1 MYIEL
6 FNLDIDIKKEHVMN
20 SVQNTPKKSHFD
32 DADKDRCYSEQKPK
46 LEQQFLDS
54 MVEEKV
60 IQIEENGKKKSFW
73 NVFKDNF

>member
-6 FNLDIDIKKEHVMN
+6 FDLDIDIKKERVMN
-20 SVQNTPKKSHFD
+20 SVQNTPNNSHFD
-32 DADKDRCYSEQKPK
+32 EADKDKYYSEQKPK

-60 IQIEENGKKKSFW
+60 KQIEENDEKKSFW
-73 NVFKDNF
+73 HAFKENF